1 MPIGPENPCQRKLDG
16 NLLPVA
22 ETLHRTIGAINI
34 LQKKPIF
41 KSCLVDPFDV
51 SPHKIEL
58 RRCSTIS
65 QMFFKPSPQRTP
77 LIDDSQAEILQ
88 VELLEESRLSL
99 NYLVLCV
106 GSAGIATLGLVA
118 NNAAVIVG
126 AMIVAPLMSPIRG
139 LAFGILNQNNRLTK
153 YALRSVFLGAFIGLL
168 VSYAIAV
175 PIRVPVLG
183 SEILARTR
191 PNVLDLAVA
200 IFSGAIAI
208 YARVRPKLAD
218 SLAGVAIAVA
228 LMPPLCVAG
237 IGLAEQEL
245 LVTRGALG
253 LYTTNLVG
261 ISLACMIVLILMGQ
275 RPQQRQFFSSS
286 RVWGTLLL
294 LIGII
299 VAGFSPLMER
309 RTRFVRQE
317 ILEREVKT
325 ALLQDTLTFQRLELL
340 SSDFNWLTSPP
351 EVTLLVVGEQSLT
364 SNQVSAIEEF
374 IADKL
379 GQSFKLVFR
388 FVSFDRIESQSQ

>member
-1 MPIGPENPCQRKLDG
+1 
-16 NLLPVA
+16 
-22 ETLHRTIGAINI
+22 
-34 LQKKPIF
+34 
-41 KSCLVDPFDV
+41 
-51 SPHKIEL
+51 
-58 RRCSTIS
+58 
-65 QMFFKPSPQRTP
+65 MFFKSSSQRHP
-77 LIDDSQAEILQ
+77 LIDDNQAEVLQ
-88 VELLEESRLSL
+88 ADLFEESRLSL
-99 NYLVLCV
+99 NYIVLCV
-106 GSAGIATLGLVA
+106 GSAGIATFGLIA

-139 LAFGILNQNNRLTK
+139 LAFGILAQDNRLTK
-153 YALRSVFLGAFIGLL
+153 YALRSVFLGALIGLF
-168 VSYAIAV
+168 VSYAIAA

-191 PNVLDLAVA
+191 PNVLDLVVA
-200 IFSGAIAI
+200 ILSGAIAI

-253 LYTTNLVG
+253 LYVTNLVG

-275 RPQQRQFFSSS
+275 RSQQRQVLSSS

-299 VAGFSPLMER
+299 VAGFSPLLER
-309 RTRFVRQE
+309 RTQFVRQE
-317 ILEREVKT
+317 VLEREVKT
-325 ALLQDTLTFQRLELL
+325 ALLQDTLTFQQLALL
-340 SSDFNWLTSPP
+340 SSDFDWSTSPP
-351 EVTLLVVGEQSLT
+351 EVTLFVVGERSLT
-364 SNQVSAIEEF
+364 PNQVRAIEEF
-374 IADKL
+374 IAEKL

-388 FVSFDRIESQSQ
+388 FVSFDRIESQIQP